1 MPSAIINY
9 SKRRQKMKKLI
20 RNSVFTLSLLG
31 ATLMANAQKIGYL
44 NSAALLSQMDE
55 VKQADSQLETYQ
67 KQLQKQFQT
76 KVEAFQKK
84 YEEVAKKEKAGLLTK
99 AQLEAEAKKMQDEQQ
114 SLAAEEQTLA
124 KNVQEKRE
132 KELQPILE
140 KVNKVIADV
149 AKEKGYNYVMDSSTP
164 VLLYADESMDL
175 SEAVK
180 AKLGIAP
187 TPKVEEKKN

>member
-1 MPSAIINY
+1 
-9 SKRRQKMKKLI
+9 MKKLI
-20 RNSVFTLSLLG
+20 RNSVFTLAFLG
-31 ATLMANAQKIGYL
+31 TSLMANAQKIGYL
-44 NSAALLSQMDE
+44 NSAALLSQMEE
-55 VKQADSQLETYQ
+55 VKQADTQLETYQ
-67 KQLQKQFQT
+67 KQLQKQFQS
-76 KVEAFQKK
+76 KVETFQKK

-99 AQLEAEAKKMQDEQQ
+99 AQLEAEAKKMQDDQQ

-124 KNVQEKRE
+124 KQVQEKRE

-140 KVNKVIADV
+140 KVNKIIADV

-187 TPKVEEKKN
+187 TPKTEIKKN

>member
-1 MPSAIINY
+1 
-9 SKRRQKMKKLI
+9 MKKLI

-124 KNVQEKRE
+124 KSVQEIRE